1 MTYKTE
7 QENFWAGDFGLAYID
22 RNNSEKL
29 LYSKVAMWAQML
41 RAANSVASIR
51 ELGCNIGLNLLA
63 LNRLHPEISLSGIEI
78 NEEAVKKAAELNVAH
93 IRQGSILES
102 INDKKVD
109 LTFTA
114 GVLIHINPDYL
125 KNVYENLVN
134 GSNRYV
140 LVAEYYNPAPTKITY
155 RGHEDRLFKRDFAGD
170 LIDQYGLKLIDYG
183 FVYKRDNW
191 APQDDITW
199 FLLEK

>member
-1 MTYKTE
+1 MVEERRVTKMTYKTE

-78 NEEAVKKAAELNVAH
+78 NEEAVKKAPEQYWWLH
-93 IRQGSILES
+93 R
-102 INDKKVD
+102 
-109 LTFTA
+109 
-114 GVLIHINPDYL
+114 
-125 KNVYENLVN
+125 
-134 GSNRYV
+134 R
-140 LVAEYYNPAPTKITY
+140 
-155 RGHEDRLFKRDFAGD
+155 FKTRPHGQA
-170 LIDQYGLKLIDYG
+170 KLY
-183 FVYKRDNW
+183 
-191 APQDDITW
+191 
-199 FLLEK
+199 